1 MLVQI
6 EKPLVSAPTTDRN
19 YDADKKTTGVLR
31 RMSISQSAPEAAR
44 HENTDAAGDRVATA
58 GSLFGALAMTS
69 CCILPLVLVSFGV
82 GGVWIAQLTAL
93 YAYKWY
99 TFTVAAGFIGYGFW
113 RVHRAESGECRDGT
127 VCARPLNRRLM
138 KASLWLATVVTL
150 IAMIFPYITP
160 YILKF

>member
-1 MLVQI
+1 M
-6 EKPLVSAPTTDRN
+6 SATQDP
-19 YDADKKTTGVLR
+19 
-31 RMSISQSAPEAAR
+31 SISSR
-44 HENTDAAGDRVATA
+44 ENDAETGNRIATA

-99 TFTVAAGFIGYGFW
+99 TFSVASAFIGYGFW
-113 RVHRAESGECRDGT
+113 KVHKAESGECRDGT
-127 VCARPLNRRLM
+127 ACARPINRRIM

-150 IAMIFPYITP
+150 IAMIFPYVISYFMP
-160 YILKF
+160 Y

>member
-1 MLVQI
+1 
-6 EKPLVSAPTTDRN
+6 
-19 YDADKKTTGVLR
+19 
-31 RMSISQSAPEAAR
+31 MSISQGTMAAAEQAKPETA
-44 HENTDAAGDRVATA
+44 NRVATA

-99 TFTVAAGFIGYGFW
+99 TFTFAAGFIGYGFW
-113 RVHRAESGECRDGT
+113 KVHRAETGECRDGT
-127 VCARPLNRRLM
+127 ACARPINHRIM

-150 IAMIFPYITP
+150 VAMVFPYTAP
-160 YILKF
+160 YFLRF

>member
-1 MLVQI
+1 MTISEQT
-6 EKPLVSAPTTDRN
+6 APAKAQDTSE
-19 YDADKKTTGVLR
+19 TG
-31 RMSISQSAPEAAR
+31 
-44 HENTDAAGDRVATA
+44 GRVATA

-69 CCILPLVLVSFGV
+69 CCILPLALVSFGV

-113 RVHRAESGECRDGT
+113 KVRRAEAGECRDGT
-127 VCARPLNRRLM
+127 VCARPVNRTLM
-138 KASLWLATVVTL
+138 KASLWLATVVTA
-150 IAMIFPYITP
+150 IAMIFPYIAP

>member
-1 MLVQI
+1 
-6 EKPLVSAPTTDRN
+6 
-19 YDADKKTTGVLR
+19 
-31 RMSISQSAPEAAR
+31 MSISQDASVTTL
-44 HENTDAAGDRVATA
+44 ENGGEVGNRVATA

-99 TFTVAAGFIGYGFW
+99 TFSVASAFIGYGFW
-113 RVHRAESGECRDGT
+113 KVHRAETVECREGA
-127 VCARPLNRRLM
+127 VCARPINRRLM
-138 KASLWLATVVTL
+138 KGSLWLATIVTL
-150 IAMIFPYITP
+150 IAMIFPYLTP

>member
-1 MLVQI
+1 M
-6 EKPLVSAPTTDRN
+6 SATQDP
-19 YDADKKTTGVLR
+19 
-31 RMSISQSAPEAAR
+31 SISSR
-44 HENTDAAGDRVATA
+44 ENDGETGNRIATA

-99 TFTVAAGFIGYGFW
+99 TFTVASAFIGYGFW
-113 RVHRAESGECRDGT
+113 KVHRAETGECRDGT
-127 VCARPLNRRLM
+127 ACARPINRRIM